1 MAQSDIATK
10 SLVGGGGTPAA
21 VDAGRRP
28 PGAAAGHLAETAK
41 SRNAG
46 VLDQRGDPMM
56 SEPSSSGGGGGNGN
70 NDNGNS
76 GRTGTGAGAAAAP
89 SGTVFDQ
96 PAPAGAGKKMSEVL
110 GEIVWLMSQSPLHK
124 QFFISDLEWLDDAGA
139 AAAVPPVLRPVKA
152 DRRRL
157 LGHGRRGG
165 RATARRR
172 HHAPARP
179 QDWKSGDRLWVVEV
193 IAPFGG
199 AEAMVQ
205 DLKAK
210 VFPQREMK
218 FLTVGAQRREVR
230 VL

>member
-76 GRTGTGAGAAAAP
+76 GRTGTGAGAAGLGIAIVAICLIGGVAAN
-89 SGTVFDQ
+89 
-96 PAPAGAGKKMSEVL
+96 EYWNL
-110 GEIVWLMSQSPLHK
+110 
-124 QFFISDLEWLDDAGA
+124 
-139 AAAVPPVLRPVKA
+139 LRPPRDFDPIVYKSR
-152 DRRRL
+152 DGL
-157 LGHGRRGG
+157 CSVQPSRGTPH
-165 RATARRR
+165 TAPIYFWMILR
-172 HHAPARP
+172 
-179 QDWKSGDRLWVVEV
+179 S
-193 IAPFGG
+193 
-199 AEAMVQ
+199 
-205 DLKAK
+205 
-210 VFPQREMK
+210 
-218 FLTVGAQRREVR
+218 
-230 VL
+230 VLPGS